1 MKTKFL
7 EKAYSELNEN
17 IKFSEAKNAA
27 LITLN
32 SALIA
37 ACSSK
42 VFDANILIY
51 WRVAIVV
58 FTVLLIIPLVISLFS
73 FRATTNSE
81 KCVVKKIYDFLNNKN
96 IIESTPEKYMY
107 FAFIAKHYND
117 KPEDYLKDVFSKS
130 SINEFDVFEQQMAR
144 QIVDLSGVAFR
155 KFILFNIAIRIECT
169 IFLLGGLSA
178 LIISIIKL
186 ICQMH

>member
-42 VFDANILIY
+42 VFDSNILVY

-58 FTVLLIIPLVISLFS
+58 FTVLLIIPLVVSLFS
-73 FRATTNSE
+73 FRATTDSE
-81 KCVVKKIYDFLNNKN
+81 KCVVKRIYDFLDKKN
-96 IIESTPEKYMY
+96 IIKDTPKKYVY
-107 FAFIAKHYND
+107 FAFISKYYKNNPD
-117 KPEDYLKDVFSKS
+117 GYLMDVFSKDD
-130 SINEFDVFEQQMAR
+130 IEEFNVFEQQMAR

-155 KFILFNIAIRIECT
+155 KFILFNIAIKIECT

-186 ICQMH
+186 ICQIH